1 MIYLLV
7 VFAKSDKQEEFVEFV
22 AEEISTV
29 SNPDLIKY
37 YFGEESIIFTFES
50 SNNYKTL
57 SKFVSDVFL
66 GMDIVFFLTQYNP
79 DEMLLSSQ
87 YNPDEMLLSLPSKI
101 KKYLF
106 ENVENDDL
114 ENQINDSQ
122 ITSNDDKEEMFN
134 EFKKKL
140 ELISLEIDDDDQ
152 TLIKK
157 DKKLTLNQLLDKI
170 NEVGLENMLEKE
182 LSLLN
187 YYSNQF

>member
-1 MIYLLV
+1 M
-7 VFAKSDKQEEFVEFV
+7 
-22 AEEISTV
+22 
-29 SNPDLIKY
+29 
-37 YFGEESIIFTFES
+37 
-50 SNNYKTL
+50 

-66 GMDIVFFLTQYNP
+66 GMDIVFFLTQYDPNK
-79 DEMLLSSQ
+79 
-87 YNPDEMLLSLPSKI
+87 MLLSLPSKI

-122 ITSNDDKEEMFN
+122 ITSNDDNEEMFN

-140 ELISLEIDDDDQ
+140 ELISLEIDDNDED
-152 TLIKK
+152 LIKK

-170 NEVGLENMLEKE
+170 NEVGLANMSEKE

>member
-1 MIYLLV
+1 
-7 VFAKSDKQEEFVEFV
+7 
-22 AEEISTV
+22 
-29 SNPDLIKY
+29 
-37 YFGEESIIFTFES
+37 
-50 SNNYKTL
+50 
-57 SKFVSDVFL
+57 
-66 GMDIVFFLTQYNP
+66 
-79 DEMLLSSQ
+79 
-87 YNPDEMLLSLPSKI
+87 MLLSLPSKI

-122 ITSNDDKEEMFN
+122 ITSNDDNEEMFN

-170 NEVGLENMLEKE
+170 NEVGLANMSEKE

>member
-29 SNPDLIKY
+29 SNPDFIKY

-50 SNNYKTL
+50 FNDYEIL

-66 GMDIVFFLTQYNP
+66 GMDIVFFLTQYDPNK
-79 DEMLLSSQ
+79 
-87 YNPDEMLLSLPSKI
+87 MLLSLPSKI

-122 ITSNDDKEEMFN
+122 ITSNDDNEEMFN

-170 NEVGLENMLEKE
+170 NEVGLANMSENE

>member
-1 MIYLLV
+1 
-7 VFAKSDKQEEFVEFV
+7 
-22 AEEISTV
+22 
-29 SNPDLIKY
+29 
-37 YFGEESIIFTFES
+37 
-50 SNNYKTL
+50 
-57 SKFVSDVFL
+57 
-66 GMDIVFFLTQYNP
+66 
-79 DEMLLSSQ
+79 
-87 YNPDEMLLSLPSKI
+87 MLLSLPSKI

-122 ITSNDDKEEMFN
+122 ITSNDDNEEMFN

-152 TLIKK
+152 ILIKK

-170 NEVGLENMLEKE
+170 NEVGLSNMSEKE

>member
-1 MIYLLV
+1 
-7 VFAKSDKQEEFVEFV
+7 
-22 AEEISTV
+22 
-29 SNPDLIKY
+29 
-37 YFGEESIIFTFES
+37 
-50 SNNYKTL
+50 
-57 SKFVSDVFL
+57 
-66 GMDIVFFLTQYNP
+66 
-79 DEMLLSSQ
+79 
-87 YNPDEMLLSLPSKI
+87 MLLSLPSKI

-122 ITSNDDKEEMFN
+122 ITSNDDNEEMFN

-140 ELISLEIDDDDQ
+140 ELISLEIDDNDED
-152 TLIKK
+152 LIKK

-170 NEVGLENMLEKE
+170 NEVGLANMSEKE